1 MLASRR
7 TEAVSGLAAAAAVVA
22 PPARGFAK
30 LRLVEKVTHR
40 KHNATFVIAA
50 GGTGGHVLPGL
61 EVAKELRSRGHNCS
75 FVGTP
80 RGLEGRLIPAAGFPI
95 EFVAAGALKQVSMAR
110 RFRTFLDM
118 PQALLAA
125 REILEQR
132 RPAAVL
138 GLGGYASGPIMLM
151 ALAQDVPVVVLEPN
165 AKPGLA
171 NRLAGPFA
179 AWALLGFAE
188 AGGYFAAQ
196 RQEFSG
202 IPIRKEFFNLP
213 ARTHRAPFTVLV
225 TGGSQ
230 GSRRINQAVLAA
242 ASTWQAA
249 PAATKTWADERRLS
263 SVRLLH
269 QTGQKEFEEVRAAYK
284 TLGVDAKV
292 SPFFDDMPAA
302 FAEADVVVCRAGAS
316 AVAELNAAGKA
327 SILVPYPFAADQ
339 HQLRNA
345 EAMQQAGATQ
355 LVLDSEL
362 TGERLT
368 AEIVKFLENPGRLE
382 AMEAASRSR
391 AVSGAAKRAADRLES
406 LAGIS

>member
-7 TEAVSGLAAAAAVVA
+7 TEAVSGLAAAEAVVA

-30 LRLVEKVTHR
+30 LRLVEKMTHR
-40 KHNATFVIAA
+40 KHNVTFVIAA

-61 EVAKELRSRGHNCS
+61 EVAKELRSRGHDCS

-118 PQALLAA
+118 PEALLAA

-151 ALAQDVPVVVLEPN
+151 ALARDVPVVVLEPN

-230 GSRRINQAVLAA
+230 GSRRINQAML
-242 ASTWQAA
+242 
-249 PAATKTWADERRLS
+249 AATKTWADERRLS

-292 SPFFDDMPAA
+292 SPFFDDMPTA
-302 FAEADVVVCRAGAS
+302 FAEADVVICRAGAS

-327 SILVPYPFAADQ
+327 SILVPYPFASDQ

-368 AEIVKFLENPGRLE
+368 AEIVKFLENSGRLE
-382 AMEAASRSR
+382 AMEAASGSR

>member
-1 MLASRR
+1 MLASMR
-7 TEAVSGLAAAAAVVA
+7 TEAVSGLPLAGALEALPVLV
-22 PPARGFAK
+22 FAK
-30 LRLVEKVTHR
+30 PRLVKKVTHL
-40 KHNATFVIAA
+40 KHRATFVVAA

-61 EVAKELRSRGHNCS
+61 EVARELRARGHDCC

-80 RGLEGRLIPAAGFPI
+80 RGLESRLVPAAGFPI

-110 RFRTFLDM
+110 RLRTFLDM
-118 PQALLAA
+118 PRALIAA
-125 REILEQR
+125 RQILEQR

-151 ALAQDVPVVVLEPN
+151 ALARGIPVVVLEPN

-188 AGGYFAAQ
+188 AGGYFPDK

-213 ARTHRAPFTVLV
+213 ARTNRNPFTVLV

-242 ASTWQAA
+242 A
-249 PAATKTWADERRLS
+249 KTWADDRRLS

-269 QTGQKEFEEVRAAYK
+269 QTGEREFKEVSAAHQ
-284 TLGVDAKV
+284 TSGIDAKV
-292 SPFFDDMPAA
+292 SAFFDDMPTA

-345 EAMQQAGATQ
+345 EAMQQVGAAR

-368 AEIVKFLENPGRLE
+368 AEIMKLVDNPERLVE
-382 AMEAASRSR
+382 MEAAARSR
-391 AVSGAAKRAADRLES
+391 AVSGAAERAADRLES
-406 LAGIS
+406 LAGIR

>member
-1 MLASRR
+1 MLASMR
-7 TEAVSGLAAAAAVVA
+7 TEAVSGLPLAGALAALPVLA
-22 PPARGFAK
+22 FAK
-30 LRLVEKVTHR
+30 PRLVKKVTHL
-40 KHNATFVIAA
+40 KHRATFVIAA

-61 EVAKELRSRGHNCS
+61 EVARELRARGHDCY

-80 RGLEGRLIPAAGFPI
+80 RGLEGRLVPAAGFPI
-95 EFVAAGALKQVSMAR
+95 EFVAAGALNQVSMAR
-110 RFRTFLDM
+110 MVRTFLDM
-118 PQALLAA
+118 PRALIAA
-125 REILEQR
+125 RQILEQR

-151 ALAQDVPVVVLEPN
+151 ALARGIPVVVLEPN

-188 AGGYFAAQ
+188 AGGYFPDK

-213 ARTHRAPFTVLV
+213 ARTNRNPFTVLV

-242 ASTWQAA
+242 A
-249 PAATKTWADERRLS
+249 KTWADDRRLS

-269 QTGQKEFEEVRAAYK
+269 QTGEREFKEVSAAHQ
-284 TLGVDAKV
+284 TSGIDAKV
-292 SPFFDDMPAA
+292 SAFFDDMPTA

-345 EAMQQAGATQ
+345 EAMQQAGAAR

-362 TGERLT
+362 TGEHLTEEIMKLVDNPARLK
-368 AEIVKFLENPGRLE
+368 E
-382 AMEAASRSR
+382 MEAAARSR
-391 AVSGAAKRAADRLES
+391 AVSGAAERAADRLES
-406 LAGIS
+406 LAGIR

>member
-7 TEAVSGLAAAAAVVA
+7 TEAVSGLAAAEAVVA

-40 KHNATFVIAA
+40 KHNVTFVIAA

-61 EVAKELRSRGHNCS
+61 EVAKELRSRGHDCS

-118 PQALLAA
+118 PEALLAA

-151 ALAQDVPVVVLEPN
+151 ALARDVPVVVLEPN

-230 GSRRINQAVLAA
+230 GSRRINQAML
-242 ASTWQAA
+242 
-249 PAATKTWADERRLS
+249 AATKTWADERRLS

-292 SPFFDDMPAA
+292 SPFFDDMPTA
-302 FAEADVVVCRAGAS
+302 FAEADVVICRAGAS

-355 LVLDSEL
+355 LVPDSEL